1 MLQIVVTFSLVWLD
15 VVCIMLMSA
24 WHGDSYAIFF
34 LMIRRPPRS
43 TLDRS
48 SAASDVY
55 KRQHIA
61 QQIGKQTK
69 SGNMIVSG
77 GGVHNSFLL
86 DRIKFYSKAS
96 IVVPDVQIINFKEAL
111 IFAFLGVL
119 RKRKEVNCLS
129 SVTGSSRDNCG
140 GIIWEPWFNFLS
152 IKKST
157 RIFECSFW

>member
-1 MLQIVVTFSLVWLD
+1 MCIRDRNNELLDKINKSGYFNKPYPKSLGREDLEVDILPVFDKPGMKVEDLLATF
-15 VVCIMLMSA
+15 CE
-24 WHGDSYAIFF
+24 
-34 LMIRRPPRS
+34 
-43 TLDRS
+43 
-48 SAASDVY
+48 
-55 KRQHIA
+55 HIA

-140 GIIWEPWFNFLS
+140 GIIWEP
-152 IKKST
+152 
-157 RIFECSFW
+157 